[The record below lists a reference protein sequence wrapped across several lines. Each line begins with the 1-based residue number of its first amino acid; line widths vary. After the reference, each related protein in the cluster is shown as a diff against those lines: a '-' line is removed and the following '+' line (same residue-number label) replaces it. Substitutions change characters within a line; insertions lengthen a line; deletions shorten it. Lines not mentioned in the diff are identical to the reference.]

1 MFSYII
7 IYYYMLSYLHYY
19 ISTYN
24 IMYHHI
30 LLCEPGPGALHWQP
44 ANGSEHTWI
53 MTRRCHDQVLC
64 AKDWDA
70 LSRPVALACTVTWC
84 SSARTG
90 RPGTSDRNAP
100 PPDIPRLEPRA
111 LFRPAPSVPPSRA
124 PCHLSPGQP
133 QSWFVSGCYKTCFAW
148 VQQPI
153 AGHQAGARRC
163 CRQGEGCWL
172 STLRLV
178 VGKPMRA
185 ALQHARGDRRML
197 PP

>member
-1 MFSYII
+1 MLLYISLYITIYYHILWYIGMLYHILSYVL
-7 IYYYMLSYLHYY
+7 IYYYIYYMLSHVHYY
-19 ISTYN
+19 VSTYN

-30 LLCEPGPGALHWQP
+30 LLCAPGPGALHWQP

-111 LFRPAPSVPPSRA
+111 LFQPAPSAPPSRA
-124 PCHLSPGQP
+124 PCHLSPGQAQP
-133 QSWFVSGCYKTCFAW
+133 WFVFVGGC
-148 VQQPI
+148 
-153 AGHQAGARRC
+153 
-163 CRQGEGCWL
+163 
-172 STLRLV
+172 
-178 VGKPMRA
+178 
-185 ALQHARGDRRML
+185 
-197 PP
+197 